1 MKGEES
7 AAYGLPEWVKREQAL
22 RAADE
27 QRQASALLGREPRKL
42 FRGALTLTVIPGF
55 AALWEQVVPAAH
67 LEDLGRDRHRRR
79 VGVLCTC
86 GHEVQ
91 EIVTGEVLVCA
102 GACSRWFLR
111 TEKDVRVKR
120 WTGEER
126 DDVQMDE
133 AA

>member
-1 MKGEES
+1 MAQEGS
-7 AAYGLPEWVKREQAL
+7 AAFQPPEWVQREQTL
-22 RAADE
+22 RDADA
-27 QRQASALLGREPRKL
+27 QRRANALLGRQPRKL

-55 AALWEQVVPAAH
+55 AALWEQVVPGEH

-79 VGVLCTC
+79 IAVRCTC
-86 GHEVQ
+86 GHEPQ
-91 EIVTGEVLVCA
+91 EIVVGEVLVCA
-102 GACSRWFLR
+102 GDCSRWFLR